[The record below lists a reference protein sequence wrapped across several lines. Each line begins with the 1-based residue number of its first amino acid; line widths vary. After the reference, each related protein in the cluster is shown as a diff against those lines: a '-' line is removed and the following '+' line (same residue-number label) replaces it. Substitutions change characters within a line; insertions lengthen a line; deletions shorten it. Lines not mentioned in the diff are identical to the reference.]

1 MGVVQSWIKIF
12 DLHGIDGLE
21 LSGKVGRP
29 LMKKHKKND
38 KVVPLTD
45 SERNKYINEIINLK
59 SKLYNTEMENDIIKK
74 RIALEMK
81 KDIFPKHHK

>member
-1 MGVVQSWIKIF
+1 
-12 DLHGIDGLE
+12 
-21 LSGKVGRP
+21 
-29 LMKKHKKND
+29 MKKHKKND

-59 SKLYNTEMENDIIKK
+59 RKLYNTEMENDIIKK

>member
-1 MGVVQSWIKIF
+1 MRLIQEISQIYNINPSQVYSWIKIF
-12 DLHGIDGLE
+12 DLWNRWSE

-29 LMKKHKKND
+29 SMKKHKKND

-59 SKLYNTEMENDIIKK
+59 SKLYNTEMENDIIKN
-74 RIALEMK
+74 E
-81 KDIFPKHHK
+81 